1 MLTTRQY
8 RTIFNRVAAKHGIDT
23 LGTWT
28 DDIHGRGYTSE
39 GDCLRTVTHSIGH
52 NDLAD
57 VMKFTRELRESVD
70 TECDV
75 RLTTQY
81 IKATCIIHE
90 DLWHDQSV

>member
-1 MLTTRQY
+1 M
-8 RTIFNRVAAKHGIDT
+8 
-23 LGTWT
+23 
-28 DDIHGRGYTSE
+28 
-39 GDCLRTVTHSIGH
+39 THSIGH

-75 RLTTQY
+75 RLTSQY

-90 DLWHDQSV
+90 DLWHDRSV